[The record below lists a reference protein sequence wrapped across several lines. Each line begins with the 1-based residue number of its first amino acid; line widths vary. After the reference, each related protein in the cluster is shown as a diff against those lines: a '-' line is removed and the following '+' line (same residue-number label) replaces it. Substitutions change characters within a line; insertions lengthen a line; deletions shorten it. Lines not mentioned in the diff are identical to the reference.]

1 MKDESGF
8 AAFAVRFGCVRSAR
22 AMLVAALYSM
32 IALVLIGCAP
42 QQLPFQVEGTS
53 GQVGHHMTA
62 DIVLDEKAAGCS
74 GHAGGAALV
83 SAKTLPPGIRQSGQN
98 DWYFEGTPTQAGHW
112 KTQVTLIDLVCDGP
126 RPDQTITMEFNIAQ

>member
-1 MKDESGF
+1 MKNESGF
-8 AAFAVRFGCVRSAR
+8 AAITAGFARARSAGPR
-22 AMLVAALYSM
+22 LVGALSL
-32 IALVLIGCAP
+32 ALALSLISCAP
-42 QQLPFQVEGTS
+42 QQLPFQVEGTN

-62 DIVLDEKAAGCS
+62 DIILDEKSAGCA

-83 SAKTLPPGIRQSGQN
+83 SAKSLPPGIRQNGQN

-112 KTQVTLIDLVCDGP
+112 KTPVTLIDLVCDGP